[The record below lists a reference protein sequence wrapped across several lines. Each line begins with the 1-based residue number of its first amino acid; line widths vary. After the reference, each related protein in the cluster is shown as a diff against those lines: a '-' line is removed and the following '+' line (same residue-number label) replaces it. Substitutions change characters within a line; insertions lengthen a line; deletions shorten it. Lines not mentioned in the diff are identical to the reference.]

1 MPDSKLVG
9 LLLDSWDDLDRVVA
23 GLNSETA
30 VVSAEGG
37 SSFAWTVAHLASQ
50 VDGSINV
57 RFQRQEAH
65 PLIGQYRFRARGSGA
80 AEEWWAILTAV
91 HEVRESARA
100 YLEGMDDGD
109 LDLVIPYQGSLAPLR
124 ESGISL
130 RHVLIR
136 SSVHHYF
143 HIGEIAAKRNRLGHE
158 VGEYP
163 GLLGRTI

>member
-1 MPDSKLVG
+1 MTNSKLVG
-9 LLLDSWDDLDRVVA
+9 LLLDAWDDLDRVVA
-23 GLNSETA
+23 GLSPEEA
-30 VVSAEGG
+30 VGGADG

-57 RFQRQEAH
+57 RFQKRGPH
-65 PLIGQYRFRARGSGA
+65 PLIGQNRFRAGGSGA
-80 AEEWWAILTAV
+80 AEEWRAILAAV
-91 HEVRESARA
+91 REVRESVRA

-109 LDLVIPYQGSLAPLR
+109 LDLVIPYQGSFAPLR

-130 RHVLIR
+130 CHALMR
-136 SSVHHYF
+136 SCAHHYF

-163 GLLGRTI
+163 GLLERTI